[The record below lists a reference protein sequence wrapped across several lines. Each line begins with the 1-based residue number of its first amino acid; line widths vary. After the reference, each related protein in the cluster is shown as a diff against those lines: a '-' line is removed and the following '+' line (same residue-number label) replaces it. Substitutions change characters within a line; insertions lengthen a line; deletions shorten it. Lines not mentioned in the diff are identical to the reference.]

1 MFLLSHIDL
10 FNAPIVRE
18 LFMKVKQSTREMLV
32 ESALIGA
39 VEAAGGIAEKVTV
52 LGRRGF
58 FDRLIV
64 LPGGRVV
71 FCEVKRPRGGTF
83 SAHQIQRHKVYRAL
97 GVEVAIVKNSADIE
111 RLLSSRQK

>member
-1 MFLLSHIDL
+1 M
-10 FNAPIVRE
+10 A
-18 LFMKVKQSTREMLV
+18 VK
-32 ESALIGA
+32 ESAIETELVRR

-64 LPGGRVV
+64 LPGGMVV
-71 FCEVKRPRGGTF
+71 FVECKRPRGGSF

-97 GVEVAIVKNSADIE
+97 GAAVAIIKDLSDID
-111 RLLSSRQK
+111 RLMLDTRQ